1 MQNTKAISIDSAST
15 KLFYGWLLILISAIG
30 IMLSAG
36 SVLTFTFSVF
46 IIPLSLEFGWSR
58 TELSL
63 GYSLGALCFGILQP
77 WIGRL
82 IHRFSARKVILPSVG
97 FTGLLL
103 MSLYFLSANLWH
115 FYLIYAA
122 IGALGAGTGMTA
134 YVKVISHWFDRRR
147 GLALG
152 LTIAGFG
159 LGASIMPSL
168 AHALITTTDWKGA
181 YFFLGV
187 IVIGIAIPV
196 VGIFLKDS
204 PQQMGMLSDGDSPG
218 QRALRGTE
226 ATKQGLDVSEARRT
240 VTFWLM
246 VIAFFLVSLAIHAC
260 IIHLVPIITDRGV
273 DVKTAVFAASLLGIT
288 LIFARVGTGFLLDK
302 FNAAFVGA
310 SIFAISAMGLLL
322 LYFSSEVYYVYLAV
336 VLIGL
341 AFGAESDVIAYMV
354 SRYFGL
360 LHMSEI
366 YGYFYAIYI
375 LGAVL
380 GPLLMG
386 AAYDLSGSYQSAL
399 MILTLLVLTAAGLLI
414 KLGFMRRDKQ

>member
-1 MQNTKAISIDSAST
+1 MDSAST
-15 KLFYGWLLILISAIG
+15 KFFYGWLLILISAIG

-63 GYSLGALCFGILQP
+63 GYSLGALCFGMLQP
-77 WIGRL
+77 WIGKS
-82 IHRFSARKVILPSVG
+82 IDHFSARKVILPSVV

-103 MSLYFLSANLWH
+103 MSLNFLSPNLWH
-115 FYLIYAA
+115 FYLIYGA

-134 YVKVISHWFDRRR
+134 YVTVISHWFDRRR

-168 AHALITTTDWKGA
+168 THALITAFDWKGA
-181 YFFLGV
+181 YFFLGI
-187 IVIGIAIPV
+187 IVITISIPV
-196 VGIFLKDS
+196 VGIFLKER
-204 PQQMGMLSDGDSPG
+204 PQQMGLLPDGDSAA
-218 QRALRGTE
+218 QRASHGSDV
-226 ATKQGLDVSEARRT
+226 AKQGLNVREARRT
-240 VTFWLM
+240 TTFWLM
-246 VIAFFLVSLAIHAC
+246 VAAFFLVSLAIHAC

-273 DVKTAVFAASLLGIT
+273 AAKTAAFAASLLGFA
-288 LIFARVGTGFLLDK
+288 LIFARIGTGYLLDK
-302 FNAAFVGA
+302 FNAGFVGA
-310 SIFAISAMGLLL
+310 SIFAISAIGLLQL
-322 LYFSSEVYYVYLAV
+322 SFGSEGYNVYVAV
-336 VLIGL
+336 LLIGL
-341 AFGAESDVIAYMV
+341 AFGAESDIIAYMI

-386 AAYDLSGSYQSAL
+386 AAYDLSGTYQLAL
-399 MILTLLVLTAAGLLI
+399 MTLTLLVLTAAGLLI
-414 KLGFMRRDKQ
+414 RLGFLQQDKQ